1 MKRLLT
7 LFIAVIISAGA
18 FTAEAQ
24 STRYHGELNIAG
36 CYGIGDL
43 PLNRLQVQTIHGAR
57 VGECFS
63 AGVGLGADWYTSDFD
78 SGILMIPVFA
88 DFKLYAPT
96 SSGFDPYLMV
106 DLGYSICAEETQ
118 IGGLMVGAGLGF
130 KAGVFNLS
138 LGYHLQQLGTQGVSI
153 DLGALQLKLGLAF

>member
-1 MKRLLT
+1 
-7 LFIAVIISAGA
+7 
-18 FTAEAQ
+18 
-24 STRYHGELNIAG
+24 
-36 CYGIGDL
+36 
-43 PLNRLQVQTIHGAR
+43 
-57 VGECFS
+57 
-63 AGVGLGADWYTSDFD
+63 
-78 SGILMIPVFA
+78 
-88 DFKLYAPT
+88 
-96 SSGFDPYLMV
+96 MV

>member
-7 LFIAVIISAGA
+7 LIIAVIISAGA

-63 AGVGLGADWYTSDFD
+63 AY
-78 SGILMIPVFA
+78 
-88 DFKLYAPT
+88 
-96 SSGFDPYLMV
+96 
-106 DLGYSICAEETQ
+106 LGYC
-118 IGGLMVGAGLGF
+118 VGECYRRY
-130 KAGVFNLS
+130 VN
-138 LGYHLQQLGTQGVSI
+138 HI
-153 DLGALQLKLGLAF
+153 LACQTT